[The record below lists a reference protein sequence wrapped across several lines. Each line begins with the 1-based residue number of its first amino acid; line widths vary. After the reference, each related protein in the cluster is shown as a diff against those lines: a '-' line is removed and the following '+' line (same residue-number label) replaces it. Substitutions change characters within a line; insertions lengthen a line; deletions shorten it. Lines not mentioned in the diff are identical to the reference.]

1 MYCELLNSIFVLR
14 KRPLCENSIFLILT
28 FLLLWDTSSSTG
40 EDLQLFLYLCLNWL
54 SASVRSGTTQRTEA
68 TSTESMTD
76 AGDNASETK
85 SHKKKKKKDFIKRN
99 IQVCGGIF

>member
-1 MYCELLNSIFVLR
+1 
-14 KRPLCENSIFLILT
+14 
-28 FLLLWDTSSSTG
+28 
-40 EDLQLFLYLCLNWL
+40 
-54 SASVRSGTTQRTEA
+54 
-68 TSTESMTD
+68 MTD